1 MSSEGS
7 LRVKNCS
14 QCGQVPHHEECQY
27 WERLSN
33 EAREEQDVPDDAVH
47 GLSACEDDEV
57 ELDHSSP
64 ITNKP
69 GKRPIS
75 LISEEAI
82 EDDWEMLSSG
92 ADEEDEVEPVLPFT
106 PDLRWFFQQ
115 YKLDEVSQI
124 SICRTHA
131 NHLAAMSRVSRGG
144 STGVKSA
151 GRPKKHTTKKR

>member
-7 LRVKNCS
+7 LRVKGCS

-33 EAREEQDVPDDAVH
+33 EAREDQDVPDDVVP
-47 GLSACEDDEV
+47 GLSDCEDHEV

-64 ITNKP
+64 LAKP
-69 GKRPIS
+69 RKGEKRPIS
-75 LISEEAI
+75 LISEEAL
-82 EDDWEMLSSG
+82 EDDWEVISEG
-92 ADEEDEVEPVLPFT
+92 DEEDEEPVLPFT

-115 YKLDEVSQI
+115 YRLDEPSQI

-131 NHLAAMSRVSRGG
+131 NHLAAMSRVSRGKH
-144 STGVKSA
+144 TGAKHA
-151 GRPKKHTTKKR
+151 GRPKSKK

>member
-7 LRVKNCS
+7 LRVKGCS
-14 QCGQVPHHEECQY
+14 QCAGVGAHDEECPF

-33 EAREEQDVPDDAVH
+33 EAREEQDVPDD
-47 GLSACEDDEV
+47 EV
-57 ELDHSSP
+57 ELDFSSHGSPHSS
-64 ITNKP
+64 KP
-69 GKRPIS
+69 TKKGEKRPIS

-82 EDDWEMLSSG
+82 EDDWEMLSEG
-92 ADEEDEVEPVLPFT
+92 DDEEEAEPVLPFT

-115 YKLDEVSQI
+115 YKLDEPSQI

-144 STGVKSA
+144 STGAKRA
-151 GRPKKHTTKKR
+151 GRPKTSKK

>member
-7 LRVKNCS
+7 LRVKSCT
-14 QCGQVPHHEECQY
+14 QCGGVGVHEEECPF

-33 EAREEQDVPDDAVH
+33 EAREEQDVPDHAIH
-47 GLSACEDDEV
+47 GLDGDDNED

-64 ITNKP
+64 LQDASRKA

-82 EDDWEMLSSG
+82 EDDWEMLSSDG
-92 ADEEDEVEPVLPFT
+92 DDEEVEPVLPLT

-115 YKLDEVSQI
+115 YKLDEPSQI

-144 STGVKSA
+144 STGAKRA
-151 GRPKKHTTKKR
+151 GRPKNKK